1 MVITGAG
8 HFVRWQQRTALSLSL
23 LALLALSGAA
33 RARDA
38 MSVAADLG
46 EGVTDAVA
54 SAVPGEPAELS
65 ASAGT
70 RRSDDP
76 SAWTSKSNTPGDVPL
91 DSNEPPE
98 WASNSSSPADSG
110 SKAPPAIDP
119 SVAPARAGDPTEK
132 PTPPPNPIGSQPD
145 ESAKQ
150 SDQDVPYRWL
160 DTTRRVLFNTMWKS
174 AEHVDR
180 WFGSSQDDAVYRQVY
195 GSIAPAMLYSQ
206 YDGLRTQVRFNM
218 NFPLPAA
225 NDRLHA
231 FVGRFDPNEFIT
243 ERDEPSGAI
252 PRTYGPPTEDQTLLG
267 IGYHQPDKQGSRFD
281 AGAGIRLGFPMDPY
295 IKGSYIFERGT
306 SETGLFSLRETL
318 FWQNSDGA
326 GETTRVDLER
336 IFDRT
341 WLARYTISG
350 TRSQMSQG
358 LRGYTSILL
367 LHGLPDRRAI
377 AFEVGS
383 DGQTEA
389 PVQLHDYGF
398 KAAYRQG
405 ILRRWLIME
414 IRASVDWPRDFIY
427 QRRTASLG
435 VGFGFEMLL
444 GTEEFLARPV
454 TF

>member
-1 MVITGAG
+1 MEPKLCL
-8 HFVRWQQRTALSLSL
+8 ALAQSL

-33 RARDA
+33 AARDA
-38 MSVAADLG
+38 TAMRGEAA
-46 EGVTDAVA
+46 TAVD
-54 SAVPGEPAELS
+54 EPATPVVMQVES
-65 ASAGT
+65 A
-70 RRSDDP
+70 
-76 SAWTSKSNTPGDVPL
+76 
-91 DSNEPPE
+91 E
-98 WASNSSSPADSG
+98 WASNSNAPVDIG
-110 SKAPPAIDP
+110 SNSKPPPVIDP
-119 SVAPARAGDPTEK
+119 SVAPARSGDPTEK
-132 PTPPPNPIGSQPD
+132 PAPAPVPPGSQRD
-145 ESAKQ
+145 ESAGQ
-150 SDQDVPYRWL
+150 SAQDVPYRWL
-160 DTTRRVLFNTMWKS
+160 DTTRRVLYNTLWKS
-174 AEHVDR
+174 AAHVDR
-180 WFGSSQDDAVYRQVY
+180 WFGSSQDDAVYQKVH

-218 NFPLPAA
+218 NFPFPEA

-267 IGYHQPDKQGSRFD
+267 IGYRQPDKQGSRFD
-281 AGAGIRLGFPMDPY
+281 ASTGIRLGFPMDPY
-295 IKGSYIFERGT
+295 IKGSYIYERGT
-306 SETGLFSLRETL
+306 SETGLFSVRETL

-336 IFDRT
+336 IFDRN

-367 LHGLPDRRAI
+367 LHGMPERRAV

-405 ILRRWLIME
+405 ILRRWLVME

-427 QRRTASLG
+427 QRRSASFG

-444 GTEEFLARPV
+444 GTEEFLARPI